1 MASVYRAL
9 GFSFFERFALIA
21 VMLVSY
27 VLIARLLTPEEIGI
41 YSVAT
46 ALIAIG
52 QVVRDFG
59 IGNFLIQE
67 KQLTQAHIRTAFGI
81 SFLIGGTLFLVF
93 VLGSPLA
100 GEFYRDER
108 MTLIVRLVAINFL
121 VMPFCTISLA
131 LLRRNMQFGRL
142 MNVNVA
148 AAVVGAAVTLGLA
161 FAKFGPQSLAWGAIA
176 GNVVTGLGA
185 WLARNERGLFLPSLV
200 EWRKV
205 LIFGGQSAG
214 VAVVTT
220 VAMDINDLVVGRV
233 LGFAPAAI
241 INRANGLV
249 SLFNQQVMGAI
260 KAVALP
266 AFAQAHRENQH
277 LEPVYVASV
286 AAVTAIAWPFYA
298 FVSLHALDILRIMFG
313 TQWDAAAPLVPI
325 FCLVGALSATC
336 NLALPLA
343 TAMGRNDVAT
353 TTDMI
358 AQPIRAAILVTAAIW
373 FQSLEAIAWAALLV
387 NLLSTP
393 YFFWVKNRLLPTD
406 HKGMRSGLAAS
417 LWLTLACMV
426 IPVACV
432 VILTKGGPSGVVS
445 TILQALACAI
455 CWVFALFWLG
465 HPLSQDRIVQRAR
478 DHAVAVVP
486 WLGLL
491 LPRKTTTT

>member
-9 GFSFFERFALIA
+9 SFSFLERIVLVG

-67 KQLTQAHIRTAFGI
+67 KNLTKEHIRTAFGI
-81 SFLIGGTLFLVF
+81 SFLIGGTLFAIFGLGAPF
-93 VLGSPLA
+93 VA
-100 GEFYRDER
+100 RFYNDER
-108 MTLIVRLVAINFL
+108 MTLIVRIIALNFL

-148 AAVVGAAVTLGLA
+148 AAVIGTAMTLGLA
-161 FAKFGPQSLAWGAIA
+161 YAGFGPQSLAWGAIA
-176 GNVVTGLGA
+176 TNVVTGLGA
-185 WLARNERGLFLPSLV
+185 WIARAERGVFLPSLS

-205 LIFGGQSAG
+205 LTFGGQSAG

-220 VAMDINDLVVGRV
+220 IAMDMNDLVVGKV

-260 KAVALP
+260 RSVALP
-266 AFAQAHRENQH
+266 AFAQAHRANQQ
-277 LEPVYVASV
+277 LEPLYVSTV
-286 AAVTAIAWPFYA
+286 TAVTAIAWPFYG
-298 FVSLHALDILRIMFG
+298 FVALHAIDIMRIMFG
-313 TQWDAAAPLVPI
+313 PQWDASARLVPV
-325 FCLVGALSATC
+325 FCLSGMLAATC
-336 NLALPLA
+336 NLALTLA

-353 TTDMI
+353 KADLV
-358 AQPIRAAILVTAAIW
+358 AQPARAAILVAAVLM
-373 FQSLEAIAWAALLV
+373 FRSLEAVAWAAVLV
-387 NLLSTP
+387 SVLSTP
-393 YFFWVKNRLLPTD
+393 YFLWVKDRLLPTD
-406 HKGMRSGLAAS
+406 QAAMRRGLVAS
-417 LWLTLACMV
+417 LALSLACLALPATLVMLSGGK
-426 IPVACV
+426 PAGVA
-432 VILTKGGPSGVVS
+432 S
-445 TILQALACAI
+445 TVLQALATGMV
-455 CWVFALFWLG
+455 WVLALFWLR
-465 HPLSQDRIVQRAR
+465 HPLSEDRIVLQLRGR
-478 DHAVAVVP
+478 AVAIVP
-486 WLGLL
+486 WLGPLL
-491 LPRKTTTT
+491 RQTSRNP